1 MFSSSSD
8 DDADYLPD
16 AISVKDHHY
25 HGHVVR
31 CGDFVKDWK
40 CSLHKFQCING
51 FDEVAVR
58 RNTQVYVCYKYASG
72 QCKEKFAIC
81 SPCFALYAS
90 EPKGKINEA
99 LKTVRLDEAITKFHV
114 F

>member
-1 MFSSSSD
+1 MFSSSSE
-8 DDADYLPD
+8 DDAPD

-40 CSLHKFQCING
+40 CSLHKYQCING

-58 RNTQVYVCYKYASG
+58 RNTLVYVCCNYAC
-72 QCKEKFAIC
+72 QCEEKFAIC
-81 SPCFALYAS
+81 SPCFILYAR
-90 EPKGKINEA
+90 EPKGTINEA
-99 LKTVRLDEAITKFHV
+99 LKTVSLDEPITKFHV